1 MKKLLMILVL
11 ISFVG
16 FGQTYRKQVAG
27 ADTISASVTGN
38 YYKHN
43 LTYFCGDIFT
53 IGSYAIKYTIV
64 TTDTIEIC
72 ADSFFVKTVGLSNV
86 FELAS
91 DESYT
96 SPEFSVSYGT
106 SFNNLYWRRKVVSG
120 ETGSSIVRFIISG
133 Y

>member
-64 TTDTIEIC
+64 TTDTIEVC
-72 ADSFFVKTVGLSNV
+72 SDSNFTKTVGLSNV

-106 SFNNLYWRRKVVSG
+106 SFDNLYWRRKVTSAEAGTVYIRFIVSG
-120 ETGSSIVRFIISG
+120 

>member
-16 FGQTYRKQVAG
+16 FGQTYKKQVAG
-27 ADTISASVTGN
+27 ADTITTSIVGN

-43 LTYFCGDIFT
+43 LTYFCGSIFT
-53 IGSYAIKYTIV
+53 IGGYTVKYTIT

-72 ADSFFVKTVGLSNV
+72 SDSTFSRTVGSSNV
-86 FELAS
+86 FEIAS

-96 SPEFSVSYGT
+96 SPEFSISYGT
-106 SFNNLYWRRKVVSG
+106 SFDNLYWRRKVISG
-120 ETGSSIVRFIISG
+120 ETGSPIVRFIVSG